1 MNKVS
6 LFILTAGVLLAAC
19 QKDPAASGKEVKE
32 VKLSIVQSSPKSA
45 WEPGDKVRMFTTG
58 SDGKVSYAT
67 LSASSSGT
75 SVKFTTSGTAKEG
88 SYYRFLY
95 PDTKADVVVSSTS
108 VFASIPSRQTA
119 RAGSADPAASIL
131 VGETGDY
138 NKEVTLYPATAFI
151 KFTLAGEGASDVRK
165 MEITSLDGTILA
177 GDIAWQLDQV
187 SSQYPKVE
195 HNSIRN
201 RETPSAS
208 ITLSGP
214 FEAGKTYYVPVV
226 PGQPT
231 SGVTITVTDGE
242 SRSQS
247 FEIAG
252 QLQLA
257 PSTPY
262 DLQTITVEEFAGVS
276 DFAPRFVY
284 SKQGIKPYVV
294 VFMSDGFT
302 ESERDKYTKA
312 AQQAI
317 DFIFS
322 VQPYQALKEYF
333 SAYVCWTPS
342 ETSGVGTRWGTT
354 YTGSGS
360 AAMMAG
366 YGQEGRNKIYSY
378 VGERCPEVLDKVIPL
393 DNVGIFMLNNNTA
406 YIRPVCD
413 WEASGRFVTPVG
425 LIPNLSSGYSQ
436 WCFGGTW
443 QNWEY
448 RNGVQTTLTASE
460 LQALGYASNGRLD
473 GDFRNECLHEGGGH
487 GIGRLGDEYWTTS
500 TTTNF
505 TGLDYYHKLA
515 IPTMLNLSASGTDV
529 SWAVLDGM
537 RDELISKDSRYE
549 RLGTW
554 EGGYGYCT
562 GIWRAEH
569 VSVMMDN
576 RPYFST
582 WERALIYMRIMRS
595 TGENPQFDVRNE
607 SDLRKFLEFD
617 LANEGIKDP
626 LRDK

>member
-1 MNKVS
+1 
-6 LFILTAGVLLAAC
+6 
-19 QKDPAASGKEVKE
+19 
-32 VKLSIVQSSPKSA
+32 
-45 WEPGDKVRMFTTG
+45 
-58 SDGKVSYAT
+58 
-67 LSASSSGT
+67 
-75 SVKFTTSGTAKEG
+75 
-88 SYYRFLY
+88 
-95 PDTKADVVVSSTS
+95 
-108 VFASIPSRQTA
+108 
-119 RAGSADPAASIL
+119 
-131 VGETGDY
+131 
-138 NKEVTLYPATAFI
+138 
-151 KFTLAGEGASDVRK
+151 
-165 MEITSLDGTILA
+165 
-177 GDIAWQLDQV
+177 
-187 SSQYPKVE
+187 
-195 HNSIRN
+195 
-201 RETPSAS
+201 
-208 ITLSGP
+208 
-214 FEAGKTYYVPVV
+214 
-226 PGQPT
+226 
-231 SGVTITVTDGE
+231 
-242 SRSQS
+242 
-247 FEIAG
+247 
-252 QLQLA
+252 
-257 PSTPY
+257 
-262 DLQTITVEEFAGVS
+262 
-276 DFAPRFVY
+276 
-284 SKQGIKPYVV
+284 
-294 VFMSDGFT
+294 
-302 ESERDKYTKA
+302 
-312 AQQAI
+312 
-317 DFIFS
+317 
-322 VQPYQALKEYF
+322 
-333 SAYVCWTPS
+333 
-342 ETSGVGTRWGTT
+342 
-354 YTGSGS
+354 
-360 AAMMAG
+360 
-366 YGQEGRNKIYSY
+366 
-378 VGERCPEVLDKVIPL
+378 
-393 DNVGIFMLNNNTA
+393 MLNNNTA

-595 TGENPQFDVRNE
+595 TGENPQFDARNE